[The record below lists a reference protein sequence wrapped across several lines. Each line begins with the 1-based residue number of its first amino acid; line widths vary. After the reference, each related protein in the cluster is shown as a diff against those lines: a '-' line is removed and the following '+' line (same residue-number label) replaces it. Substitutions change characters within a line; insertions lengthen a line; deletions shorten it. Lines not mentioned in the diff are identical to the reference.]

1 MNLIKQIVKD
11 GDYGT
16 QTIKMIVKD
25 NERGPQGE
33 KGDPGET
40 ASIAAGQAYSVP
52 TTSSPS
58 VINTGTS
65 TNAVFD
71 FYIPKGETGA
81 TGAQGPQGEQGIQG
95 PEGPKGDTGSE
106 GPQGPRGPQGPKG
119 DTGPQGVQGPVG
131 PAGPQGERGISA
143 TITVGSTTTLPSGSS
158 ATVTNVGSSSAARFN
173 FGIPKGD
180 TGDTGPAGR
189 DGAIQ
194 YTAGTGI
201 EITSGNVIQATGAA
215 VATWGGIDGTL
226 SDQTDLKN
234 ALDAKQNTLTA
245 GDGITISSDTIS
257 ADIVPDDYFTADATV
272 NGSGSTLTLNN
283 TIETKLD
290 NVELLGDATQQ
301 TYTGENL
308 IDYLNSTYFDRGAS
322 YTVDGN
328 VIAFS
333 KHEEGVYKYCV
344 LLLSLD
350 DSQKLYG
357 KTVTLSYNKASSI
370 NDVSCGIRVF
380 WCNPNSLA
388 VSNALNNGFTQTS
401 GQIADTFSVQSTPPD
416 ASQPQIALCI
426 YPDITNAPVASSS
439 TMSISNLQ
447 LEIGSS
453 ATTYEPYVGGIPA
466 PNPSYPQTVNVV
478 TGTQTVKVEG
488 KNLLAYP
495 YHDTPNSPVKRY
507 NVLWTDLGDG
517 TVKANGTPSGA
528 SVFAFAST
536 SDYIA
541 IKPNTVYT
549 ISGGNTSKGVVIT
562 FEERDASNNI
572 LVSHDN
578 VTSLTFTSHASATRL
593 TAGLKRYSN
602 SVTIN
607 NFVCKPQLELG
618 STATSWLPYQTP
630 QSSSID
636 LGSTEL
642 CKIGT
647 YQDYIYKSG
656 DDWYVHKEIKKV
668 LLDGSTETWYG
679 ATFYNKVR
687 AQLNVP
693 DILIISSNSDF
704 VGVSDHFY
712 KDIHVFGADINDGM
726 FCQFHDTNQIYWC
739 APSSC
744 TTLPEFRT
752 WLSNNNTLFY
762 YVLATPT
769 DTKITDSTLVGQLNA
784 LAGASSYLGATT
796 FTTAATGTNLPVIL
810 DIDAYRKSLAATN
823 DLLATIP
830 EAQVQADWAEADSS
844 AVDYIKNKPT
854 LATVATTGAYSDL
867 TGTPSLA
874 TVATSGSYNDLSN
887 KPTIPT
893 VNNATLT
900 IQKNGSTVKTFTAN
914 ASSNV
919 TANITV
925 PTKTSDLSNDSNFV
939 ASSALATVAT
949 SGSYADLSNKPT
961 IPTITMTSTD
971 PGEGVPLAAN
981 NFIAVYEA

>member
-11 GDYGT
+11 GDYGS

-40 ASIAAGQAYSVP
+40 ATITAGQAYSVP

-106 GPQGPRGPQGPKG
+106 GPQGPRGLQGPKG
-119 DTGPQGVQGPVG
+119 DAGPQGIQGPVG
-131 PAGPQGERGISA
+131 PEGPQGERGISA

-173 FGIPKGD
+173 FGIPKGDKGD

-234 ALDAKQNTLTA
+234 ALDAKQDTLTA

-257 ADIVPDDYFTADATV
+257 ADIVPDDYFTANATT

-290 NVELLGDATQQ
+290 SVELLGDTTQQ
-301 TYTGENL
+301 TYSGKNLCDLGTQTFTNNKLFTLTTPLPAGTYTFSAQVTSDDTGSDKCFVRFMNG
-308 IDYLNSTYFDRGAS
+308 NSGVGNDRILRSSGRTS
-322 YTVDGN
+322 
-328 VIAFS
+328 I
-333 KHEEGVYKYCV
+333 
-344 LLLSLD
+344 
-350 DSQKLYG
+350 
-357 KTVTLSYNKASSI
+357 TVTTTNSADGIYLYAGYDAAGSTG
-370 NDVSCGIRVF
+370 DV
-380 WCNPNSLA
+380 A
-388 VSNALNNGFTQTS
+388 TFTDIQIEAGSTATS
-401 GQIADTFSVQSTPPD
+401 
-416 ASQPQIALCI
+416 
-426 YPDITNAPVASSS
+426 
-439 TMSISNLQ
+439 
-447 LEIGSS
+447 
-453 ATTYEPYVGGIPA
+453 YEPYVGGSPA

-478 TGTQTVKVEG
+478 TGNQTV
-488 KNLLAYP
+488 
-495 YHDTPNSPVKRY
+495 TIS
-507 NVLWTDLGDG
+507 DG
-517 TVKANGTPSGA
+517 GTQSQ
-528 SVFAFAST
+528 T
-536 SDYIA
+536 
-541 IKPNTVYT
+541 YT
-549 ISGGNTSKGVVIT
+549 IN
-562 FEERDASNNI
+562 
-572 LVSHDN
+572 
-578 VTSLTFTSHASATRL
+578 
-593 TAGLKRYSN
+593 
-602 SVTIN
+602 
-607 NFVCKPQLELG
+607 
-618 STATSWLPYQTP
+618 
-630 QSSSID
+630 

-656 DDWYVHKEIKKV
+656 DDWYVHKETDSFTADGTQRITFHNTRNNVAGFRLFPSYTIKASTTV
-668 LLDGSTETWYG
+668 LSEKFSYVVWSTY
-679 ATFYNKVR
+679 
-687 AQLNVP
+687 Q
-693 DILIISSNSDF
+693 SNSERTMGHTSTTQTDYEAIY
-704 VGVSDHFY
+704 VTAPNNSVTD
-712 KDIHVFGADINDGM
+712 ADAMG
-726 FCQFHDTNQIYWC
+726 
-739 APSSC
+739 
-744 TTLPEFRT
+744 T
-752 WLSNNNTLFY
+752 WFSNNNTLFY
-762 YVLATPT
+762 YVLATPI
-769 DTKITDSTLVGQLNA
+769 DTKITDATLINQLNA
-784 LAGASSYLGATT
+784 LAGASSYLDTTNFIAT
-796 FTTAATGTNLPVIL
+796 ATGTNLPVIL
-810 DIDAYRKSLAATN
+810 DINAYRKSLAATN

-830 EAQVQADWAEADSS
+830 EAQVQADWTEADSS
-844 AVDYIKNKPT
+844 AVDYIKNKPS

-867 TGTPSLA
+867 TGAPSLA

>member
-1 MNLIKQIVKD
+1 MNVIKQIVKD

-16 QTIKMIVKD
+16 QTIKMIVKE

-40 ASIAAGQAYSVP
+40 ATITAGQAYSVP

-81 TGAQGPQGEQGIQG
+81 TGTQGPQGEQGIQG
-95 PEGPKGDTGSE
+95 PQGPKGDTGSE
-106 GPQGPRGPQGPKG
+106 GPQGPRGLQGPKG
-119 DTGPQGVQGPVG
+119 DAGPQGIQGPVG
-131 PAGPQGERGISA
+131 PEGPQGERGISA

-180 TGDTGPAGR
+180 KGDTGDTGPAGR

-215 VATWGGIDGTL
+215 VATWGGIEGTL

-245 GDGITISSDTIS
+245 GDGISISSDTIS
-257 ADIVPDDYFTADATV
+257 ADIVPDDYFTANATT
-272 NGSGSTLTLNN
+272 NGSGSILTLNN

-290 NVELLGDATQQ
+290 NVELLGDTTQQ
-301 TYTGENL
+301 TYSGKNL
-308 IDYLNSTYFDRGAS
+308 FDNTMEVSA
-322 YTVDGN
+322 
-328 VIAFS
+328 A
-333 KHEEGVYKYCV
+333 
-344 LLLSLD
+344 
-350 DSQKLYG
+350 
-357 KTVTLSYNKASSI
+357 ASSTSSSAI
-370 NDVSCGIRVF
+370 PTGIRVTQAAAATSSSYY
-380 WCNPNSLA
+380 WVLYIIGKTADYVGKTLTISA
-388 VSNALNNGFTQTS
+388 SNA
-401 GQIADTFSVQSTPPD
+401 IASS
-416 ASQPQIALCI
+416 
-426 YPDITNAPVASSS
+426 TNAPRIGIGLCNANGGSAIGISYNDTFPGSASKTFTQSDS
-439 TMSISNLQ
+439 DNRPNICLVLYATAGAAAEANSYVDYTNLQ
-447 LEIGSS
+447 AEVGST
-453 ATTYEPYVGGIPA
+453 ATSYEPYVGGIPA
-466 PNPSYPQTVNVV
+466 PNPDYPQDIHVV
-478 TGTQTVKVEG
+478 TGAQTITVNG
-488 KNLLAYP
+488 KNLWKFASSYSN
-495 YHDTPNSPVKRY
+495 T
-507 NVLWTDLGDG
+507 G
-517 TVKANGTPSGA
+517 SGA
-528 SVFAFAST
+528 SWVL
-536 SDYIA
+536 SDSA
-541 IKPNTVYT
+541 MPLPAGTYT
-549 ISGGNTSKGVVIT
+549 FSCTTNATTAKNRINYKYADGVAHT
-562 FEERDASNNI
+562 EWFKDQ
-572 LVSHDN
+572 L
-578 VTSLTFTSHASATRL
+578 TLTFTEDLKKIALNLGGSTYTNNIQFEVGSSATN
-593 TAGLKRYSN
+593 Y
-602 SVTIN
+602 
-607 NFVCKPQLELG
+607 
-618 STATSWLPYQTP
+618 LPYKTP
-630 QSSSID
+630 QSYTVN

-642 CKIGT
+642 CKIGN
-647 YQDYIYKSG
+647 YQDYIYKNG
-656 DDWYVHKEIKKV
+656 DDWYLHKETRKV
-668 LLDGSTETWYG
+668 VLDGSNDEDWILQASSSTPLENRWFEYRYLDIPTDTSYEVMNLAIKIDKLVTTYPSPINYTTTVEG
-679 ATFYNKVR
+679 FYVMYANGSLRVR
-687 AQLNVP
+687 WDMQN
-693 DILIISSNSDF
+693 ILSVAS
-704 VGVSDHFY
+704 
-712 KDIHVFGADINDGM
+712 
-726 FCQFHDTNQIYWC
+726 
-739 APSSC
+739 
-744 TTLPEFRT
+744 FRT
-752 WLSNNNTLFY
+752 WLSSNELNVY
-762 YVLATPT
+762 YPLATPT
-769 DTKITDSTLVGQLNA
+769 DTKITDNTLIGQLNA
-784 LAGASSYLGATT
+784 LAGASSYLDTTT
-796 FTTAATGTNLPVIL
+796 FIATATGTNLPVIL

-830 EAQVQADWAEADSS
+830 EAQVQADWTEADSS

-939 ASSALATVAT
+939 ASSALSTVAT
-949 SGSYADLSNKPT
+949 SGSYADLTNKPT

>member
-1 MNLIKQIVKD
+1 MNIIKQIVKD

-16 QTIKMIVKD
+16 QTIKMIVKE

-40 ASIAAGQAYSVP
+40 ATITAGQAYSVP
-52 TTSSPS
+52 TNSNPS

-95 PEGPKGDTGSE
+95 PQGPKGDTGSE
-106 GPQGPRGPQGPKG
+106 GPQGPRGLQGPKG
-119 DTGPQGVQGPVG
+119 DAGPQGIQGPVG
-131 PAGPQGERGISA
+131 PEGPQGERGISA

-180 TGDTGPAGR
+180 KGDTGDTGPAGR

-215 VATWGGIDGTL
+215 VATWGGIQGTL
-226 SDQTDLKN
+226 SNQTDLKN

-257 ADIVPDDYFTADATV
+257 ADIVPDDYFTANATT

-301 TYTGENL
+301 TYTGKNL
-308 IDYLNSTYFDRGAS
+308 APSWDSGYAISRNGGAGATYS
-322 YTVDGN
+322 LDGN
-328 VIAFS
+328 SVTVSTQDKGWGI
-333 KHEEGVYKYCV
+333 Y
-344 LLLSLD
+344 LSRTQAANTNLCPYLFQD
-350 DSQKLYG
+350 GYVVS
-357 KTVTLSYNKASSI
+357 VTISA
-370 NDVSCGIRVF
+370 
-380 WCNPNSLA
+380 
-388 VSNALNNGFTQTS
+388 TTS
-401 GQIADTFSVQSTPPD
+401 GQLRMGSEGGVIIVDVGTEPVRVSFQTYANKNIVFYQQNEGTLVYTIRDIQCELGST
-416 ASQPQIALCI
+416 
-426 YPDITNAPVASSS
+426 
-439 TMSISNLQ
+439 
-447 LEIGSS
+447 
-453 ATTYEPYVGGIPA
+453 ATTFEPYVGSIPA
-466 PNPSYPQTVNVV
+466 PNPDYPQAVNVV
-478 TGTQTVKVEG
+478 TGTQTVTVDG
-488 KNLLAYP
+488 KNLWKFASSYSN
-495 YHDTPNSPVKRY
+495 TGSSASWV
-507 NVLWTDLGDG
+507 LGDSAISLPAG
-517 TVKANGTPSGA
+517 T
-528 SVFAFAST
+528 
-536 SDYIA
+536 
-541 IKPNTVYT
+541 YT
-549 ISGGNTSKGVVIT
+549 FSCTTNATTAKNRINYKYADGVAHT
-562 FEERDASNNI
+562 EWFKDQ
-572 LVSHDN
+572 L
-578 VTSLTFTSHASATRL
+578 TLTFTEDLKKIALNLGGSTYTNNIQFEVGSSATN
-593 TAGLKRYSN
+593 Y
-602 SVTIN
+602 
-607 NFVCKPQLELG
+607 
-618 STATSWLPYQTP
+618 LPYKTP
-630 QSSSID
+630 QSYTVN

-656 DDWYVHKEIKKV
+656 DDWYVHKETGV
-668 LLDGSTETWYG
+668 ANLGSLEWKMEATNQTGIYRAYSNNLVSLIVKASAISDVMPLYCNYFTALASNSSGTYG
-679 ATFYNKVR
+679 ANTGIAVKTSGAVSIYTPNYNT
-687 AQLNVP
+687 
-693 DILIISSNSDF
+693 SSSA
-704 VGVSDHFY
+704 GSL
-712 KDIHVFGADINDGM
+712 
-726 FCQFHDTNQIYWC
+726 T
-739 APSSC
+739 
-744 TTLPEFRT
+744 T
-752 WLSNNNTLFY
+752 WLTNNNIILY
-762 YVLATPT
+762 YQLATAT
-769 DTKITDSTLVGQLNA
+769 NTKITNNTLVGQLNA
-784 LAGASSYLGATT
+784 LAGASSYLDTTT
-796 FTTAATGTNLPVIL
+796 FIATATGTNLPVIL

-830 EAQVQADWAEADSS
+830 EAQVQADWTEADSS
-844 AVDYIKNKPT
+844 AADYIKNKPT

-939 ASSALATVAT
+939 ASSALSTVAT
-949 SGSYADLSNKPT
+949 SGSYADLTNKPT

>member
-11 GDYGT
+11 GDYGS

-40 ASIAAGQAYSVP
+40 ATITAGQAYSVP

-106 GPQGPRGPQGPKG
+106 GPQGPRGLQGPKG
-119 DTGPQGVQGPVG
+119 DAGPQGIQGPVG
-131 PAGPQGERGISA
+131 PEGPQGERGISA
-143 TITVGSTTTLPSGSS
+143 TITVGSTTTLPSGSD

-180 TGDTGPAGR
+180 KGDTGDTGAPGR

-272 NGSGSTLTLNN
+272 NGSGSTITLNN

-290 NVELLGDATQQ
+290 NVELLGNTTQQ
-301 TYTGENL
+301 TYTGKNL
-308 IDYLNSTYFDRGAS
+308 FSGYTKGQYLNPS
-322 YTVDGN
+322 DG
-328 VIAFS
+328 
-333 KHEEGVYKYCV
+333 
-344 LLLSLD
+344 
-350 DSQKLYG
+350 SQM
-357 KTVTLSYNKASSI
+357 
-370 NDVSCGIRVF
+370 
-380 WCNPNSLA
+380 
-388 VSNALNNGFTQTS
+388 
-401 GQIADTFSVQSTPPD
+401 
-416 ASQPQIALCI
+416 
-426 YPDITNAPVASSS
+426 SSS
-439 TMSISNLQ
+439 TSAASGYISLDITGTNKFTISGLPTTLFNFVAAYNSSNVFLGRTSAGAVTQRTLEATSFTNGTPQGSGNIAYIRVTVYQNSSVTGVIDDIDNAKIQ
-447 LEIGSS
+447 LEAGST
-453 ATTYEPYVGGIPA
+453 ATSYEPYVGGVPA
-466 PNPSYPQTVNVV
+466 PNPGYPQNINVV
-478 TGTQTVKVEG
+478 TGTQTVTVNG
-488 KNLLAYP
+488 KNLWKFASSYSN
-495 YHDTPNSPVKRY
+495 TGSSASWV
-507 NVLWTDLGDG
+507 LGDSSISLPAG
-517 TVKANGTPSGA
+517 T
-528 SVFAFAST
+528 
-536 SDYIA
+536 
-541 IKPNTVYT
+541 YT
-549 ISGGNTSKGVVIT
+549 FSCTTNATTAKNRINYKY
-562 FEERDASNNI
+562 A
-572 LVSHDN
+572 DN
-578 VTSLTFTSHASATRL
+578 VAHTEWFKDNLTLTFTEDLNKIALNLGASTYANDIQFEVGSRATN
-593 TAGLKRYSN
+593 Y
-602 SVTIN
+602 
-607 NFVCKPQLELG
+607 
-618 STATSWLPYQTP
+618 LPYKTP
-630 QSSSID
+630 QSCTVN

-656 DDWYVHKEIKKV
+656 DDWYVHKAIKKIIF
-668 LLDGSTETWYG
+668 DGSVDEDWAISYTGTQNYFYRYHYISDYLYLGSGRSGWVNSMSQPANVGSTTTVWGSMLTNVGELRIRYG
-679 ATFYNKVR
+679 EEMTTAAWR
-687 AQLNVP
+687 AKL
-693 DILIISSNSDF
+693 ST
-704 VGVSDHFY
+704 
-712 KDIHVFGADINDGM
+712 
-726 FCQFHDTNQIYWC
+726 TNMVI
-739 APSSC
+739 
-744 TTLPEFRT
+744 
-752 WLSNNNTLFY
+752 Y
-762 YVLATPT
+762 YVLSTTT

-784 LAGASSYLGATT
+784 LASASSYLDTTT
-796 FTTAATGTNLPVIL
+796 FIATATGTNLPVIL

-830 EAQVQADWAEADSS
+830 EAQVQADWTEADSS
-844 AVDYIKNKPT
+844 AVDYIKNKPS

>member
-40 ASIAAGQAYSVP
+40 ATIMAGQAYSVP

-58 VINTGTS
+58 VVNTGTS

-95 PEGPKGDTGSE
+95 PQGPKGDTGSE
-106 GPQGPRGPQGPKG
+106 GPQGPRGLQGPKG
-119 DTGPQGVQGPVG
+119 DAGPQGIQGPVG
-131 PAGPQGERGISA
+131 PEGPQGERGISA
-143 TITVGSTTTLPSGSS
+143 TITVGSTTTLPSGSD

-173 FGIPKGD
+173 FGIPKGDKGD

-215 VATWGGIDGTL
+215 VATWGGIQGTL

-234 ALDAKQNTLTA
+234 ALNAKQNTLTA

-257 ADIVPDDYFTADATV
+257 ADIVPDDYFTANATT

-290 NVELLGDATQQ
+290 NVELLGDTTQQ
-301 TYTGENL
+301 TYSGKNLYLLKEDGYVSQGITWQISNNTAHGTGTAL
-308 IDYLNSTYFDRGAS
+308 STYSELSSSVDVSTPLLAGTYTLSIAEPISNNIVIYLREADNTQHS
-322 YTVDGN
+322 YTLTAGNTSVTFTTTYETTRSRVAVGGLTADETVD
-328 VIAFS
+328 
-333 KHEEGVYKYCV
+333 
-344 LLLSLD
+344 L
-350 DSQKLYG
+350 
-357 KTVTLSYNKASSI
+357 T
-370 NDVSCGIRVF
+370 
-380 WCNPNSLA
+380 
-388 VSNALNNGFTQTS
+388 
-401 GQIADTFSVQSTPPD
+401 
-416 ASQPQIALCI
+416 
-426 YPDITNAPVASSS
+426 
-439 TMSISNLQ
+439 ISDLQ
-447 LEIGSS
+447 LEAGSI
-453 ATTYEPYVGGIPA
+453 ATTFEPYMGGISS
-466 PNPSYPQTVNVV
+466 PNPSYPQPVQTV
-478 TGTQTVKVEG
+478 TGEQ
-488 KNLLAYP
+488 
-495 YHDTPNSPVKRY
+495 
-507 NVLWTDLGDG
+507 
-517 TVKANGTPSGA
+517 
-528 SVFAFAST
+528 
-536 SDYIA
+536 I
-541 IKPNTVYT
+541 
-549 ISGGNTSKGVVIT
+549 
-562 FEERDASNNI
+562 
-572 LVSHDN
+572 
-578 VTSLTFTSHASATRL
+578 
-593 TAGLKRYSN
+593 
-602 SVTIN
+602 VTIN
-607 NFVCKPQLELG
+607 GEQSYTINLG
-618 STATSWLPYQTP
+618 S
-630 QSSSID
+630 I
-636 LGSTEL
+636 EL
-642 CKIGT
+642 AKIGT
-647 YQDYIYKSG
+647 YQDYIYKSDG
-656 DDWYVHKEIKKV
+656 DWYVHKATGKSVVDTSTITMFSNYSNIDYAKAPKPTDYSEYDTFQYAPVYYTHALCYSTPTSAGVSGYDNVDNVGKLYFSSTRTNVYVGFKKGTS
-668 LLDGSTETWYG
+668 LSNIQTALTGST
-679 ATFYNKVR
+679 
-687 AQLNVP
+687 
-693 DILIISSNSDF
+693 
-704 VGVSDHFY
+704 
-712 KDIHVFGADINDGM
+712 
-726 FCQFHDTNQIYWC
+726 
-739 APSSC
+739 
-744 TTLPEFRT
+744 
-752 WLSNNNTLFY
+752 FY
-762 YVLATPT
+762 YPLATPT
-769 DTKITDSTLVGQLNA
+769 DTKITDSTLVAQLTALWNA
-784 LAGASSYLGATT
+784 KSYLDQTNFLAT
-796 FTTAATGTNLPVIL
+796 ATGTNLPVIL

-830 EAQVQADWAEADSS
+830 EAQVQANWTEADSS

-939 ASSALATVAT
+939 ASSALSTVAT

>member
-1 MNLIKQIVKD
+1 MNVIKQIVKD
-11 GDYGT
+11 GDYGS

-33 KGDPGET
+33 KGDTGEAAT
-40 ASIAAGQAYSVP
+40 ITAGQAYSVP
-52 TTSSPS
+52 TTSSPA

-95 PEGPKGDTGSE
+95 PQGPKGDTGSE
-106 GPQGPRGPQGPKG
+106 GPEGPRGLQGPKG
-119 DTGPQGVQGPVG
+119 DAGPQGIQGPVG
-131 PAGPQGERGISA
+131 PEGPQGERGISA

-180 TGDTGPAGR
+180 KGDTGDTGPAGR

-215 VATWGGIDGTL
+215 VATWGGIQGTL

-257 ADIVPDDYFTADATV
+257 ADIVPDDYFTANATT

-290 NVELLGDATQQ
+290 NVDLLGDTTQQ
-301 TYTGENL
+301 TYSGKNLWNAPESGTKNNITYTKNADGSFMVSTSGSASAQTNFNILYARPSSAGSSGDEVTYTISSNKPLPTGC
-308 IDYLNSTYFDRGAS
+308 IVYLVAYTDSSYLQDLVQLTGDGTSTSNSRTR
-322 YTVDGN
+322 
-328 VIAFS
+328 I
-333 KHEEGVYKYCV
+333 
-344 LLLSLD
+344 LLSGATRLEAIVRI
-350 DSQKLYG
+350 LNG
-357 KTVTLSYNKASSI
+357 ATVN
-370 NDVSCGIRVF
+370 
-380 WCNPNSLA
+380 
-388 VSNALNNGFTQTS
+388 
-401 GQIADTFSVQSTPPD
+401 
-416 ASQPQIALCI
+416 
-426 YPDITNAPVASSS
+426 
-439 TMSISNLQ
+439 ISNVLIQ
-447 LEIGSS
+447 VEIGSL
-453 ATTYEPYVGGIPA
+453 ATSYEPYVGGIPS
-466 PNPSYPQTVNVV
+466 PNPDYPQYVNVV
-478 TGTQTVKVEG
+478 TGTQMV
-488 KNLLAYP
+488 A
-495 YHDTPNSPVKRY
+495 
-507 NVLWTDLGDG
+507 
-517 TVKANGTPSGA
+517 
-528 SVFAFAST
+528 
-536 SDYIA
+536 
-541 IKPNTVYT
+541 
-549 ISGGNTSKGVVIT
+549 ISGGNNESQSYTV
-562 FEERDASNNI
+562 N
-572 LVSHDN
+572 
-578 VTSLTFTSHASATRL
+578 
-593 TAGLKRYSN
+593 
-602 SVTIN
+602 
-607 NFVCKPQLELG
+607 LG
-618 STATSWLPYQTP
+618 S
-630 QSSSID
+630 I
-636 LGSTEL
+636 EL
-642 CKIGT
+642 CKIGA

-656 DDWYVHKEIKKV
+656 DDWYVHKETNKSMLGSLSWVASAASSSSGALYPGTYRMQSSSIDSIVKKASTNNTPVDAFSSHFMIIPAGNGGTWQEYSGLSIDNTGKVHVYDLDYNTSSSAGAFTTWLQNNGV
-668 LLDGSTETWYG
+668 LL
-679 ATFYNKVR
+679 
-687 AQLNVP
+687 
-693 DILIISSNSDF
+693 
-704 VGVSDHFY
+704 
-712 KDIHVFGADINDGM
+712 
-726 FCQFHDTNQIYWC
+726 
-739 APSSC
+739 
-744 TTLPEFRT
+744 
-752 WLSNNNTLFY
+752 Y
-762 YVLATPT
+762 YVLAAPT

-784 LAGASSYLGATT
+784 LASASSYLDATT
-796 FTTAATGTNLPVIL
+796 FITAATGTNLPVIL

-830 EAQVQADWAEADSS
+830 EAQVQADWTEADSS

-939 ASSALATVAT
+939 ASTALSTVAT

>member
-11 GDYGT
+11 GDYGS
-16 QTIKMIVKD
+16 QIIKMIVKD

-180 TGDTGPAGR
+180 KGDTGDTGPAGR

-194 YTAGTGI
+194 YTAGAGI
-201 EITSGNVIQATGAA
+201 EITDGNVIQATGVA
-215 VATWGGIDGTL
+215 VATWGGIQGTL

-290 NVELLGDATQQ
+290 NVELLGDTTQQ
-301 TYTGENL
+301 TYTGKNL
-308 IDYLNSTYFDRGAS
+308 IDYLNATYLDKGTS

-344 LLLSLD
+344 LLLSLE

-388 VSNALNNGFTQTS
+388 VSNALNNGFTQTT
-401 GQIADTFSVQSTPPD
+401 GQIVDTFSVQSTPPD
-416 ASQPQIALCI
+416 VSQPQIALCI

-439 TMSISNLQ
+439 IMSISNLQ

-453 ATTYEPYVGGIPA
+453 ATAYEPYVGGIPA
-466 PNPSYPQTVNVV
+466 PNPDYPQDIHVV
-478 TGTQTVKVEG
+478 TGTQTVKITG
-488 KNLLAYP
+488 KNLCSGTEISGNGALVLFYFNGP
-495 YHDTPNSPVKRY
+495 LSSDTVTIS
-507 NVLWTDLGDG
+507 TDLSDSTASNTVALVVDGANKG
-517 TVKANGTPSGA
+517 TVTTFSGSAGEVVSRKIVFTADQMEAINSGTN
-528 SVFAFAST
+528 V
-536 SDYIA
+536 YIRLY
-541 IKPNTVYT
+541 K
-549 ISGGNTSKGVVIT
+549 SGG
-562 FEERDASNNI
+562 
-572 LVSHDN
+572 H
-578 VTSLTFTSHASATRL
+578 FTNPETPMIE
-593 TAGLKRYSN
+593 Y
-602 SVTIN
+602 
-607 NFVCKPQLELG
+607 G
-618 STATSWLPYQTP
+618 STATSYEPYQG
-630 QSSSID
+630 QSYTVN
-636 LGSTEL
+636 LGSIEL
-642 CKIGT
+642 CKLGT

-656 DDWYVHKEIKKV
+656 DGWYVHKEIKKV

-704 VGVSDHFY
+704 VGVCDHFY
-712 KDIHVFGADINDGM
+712 KDVHVFGADINDGM

-752 WLSNNNTLFY
+752 WLGNNNTLFY

-784 LAGASSYLGATT
+784 LASASSYLDTTT

-867 TGTPSLA
+867 TGVPSLA